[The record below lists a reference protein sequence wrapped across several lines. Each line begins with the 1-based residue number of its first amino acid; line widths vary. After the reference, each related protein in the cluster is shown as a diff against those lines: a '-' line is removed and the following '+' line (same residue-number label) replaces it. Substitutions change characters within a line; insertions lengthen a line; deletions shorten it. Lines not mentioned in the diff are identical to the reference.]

1 MIVEIITWIATA
13 LSILGNVYVA
23 SVIQK
28 KQTIG
33 YTIWIIS
40 NIIWVYYFAV
50 TTQYSSLTLF
60 MTYLT
65 IAIYAVY
72 KRIKP
77 EKNTWDTED
86 TYWLE

>member
-1 MIVEIITWIATA
+1 MI
-13 LSILGNVYVA
+13 LSILGNVFVA

-28 KQTIG
+28 NQVYG

-50 TTQYSSLTLF
+50 TTQYSSLALF
-60 MTYLT
+60 IAYLS

-72 KRIKP
+72 NRVKP
-77 EKNTWDTED
+77 VKNNWDTND
-86 TYWLE
+86 TYWVD